1 MFYLYCKRLKDGFIH
16 LSDISTEK
24 KTLEETLKTIQSYY
38 NKEDFIFWIEEVE
51 EEN

>member
-24 KTLEETLKTIQSYY
+24 EALDETLKIIQSYY
-38 NKEDFIFWIEEVE
+38 NKKEFIFWIDEVE
-51 EEN
+51 N